1 MAISKSLYTKG
12 GSDEYETPK
21 ALFDYLNSIF
31 EFELDPCA
39 KPSIEAQKRI
49 NTKEK
54 YTQDEDGLDNTWVNF
69 STFVNPPYSKISKW
83 IDKAIKE
90 YDDRL
95 MIYARF
101 STPTSRPKPIVMLVP
116 ARTDT
121 KWFHKIANYSF
132 TKVIL
137 LKGRLRF
144 NNSKNSSPFPSCL
157 IILSSVSYLN
167 KFETTIQLPTWIMDV
182 KNLD

>member
-1 MAISKSLYTKG
+1 MAISKSLYTR

-21 ALFDYLNSIF
+21 ALFDYLNTIF

-49 NTKEK
+49 KTRVQW
-54 YTQDEDGLDNTWVNF
+54 TEDDNSLDGEWENL

-83 IDKAIKE
+83 IDKVLDE
-90 YDDRL
+90 YDRRL
-95 MIYARF
+95 LAYANP
-101 STPTSRPKPIVMLVP
+101 SKSNYKPKPIVLLVP
-116 ARTDT
+116 ARIDT
-121 KWFHKIANYSF
+121 KWFHKIAKYSF

-137 LKGRLRF
+137 LKGRLKF

-167 KFETTIQLPTWIMDV
+167 KFETTIQLPTWIMDL
-182 KNLD
+182 KNI